1 MVSFVFLKAEVIFF
15 FLKEMDVPLNDSNE
29 HCIDNYCNNNGN
41 YHNNDN
47 KIEFGSSDSLKRTTM
62 PQKYFSVK

>member
-1 MVSFVFLKAEVIFF
+1 
-15 FLKEMDVPLNDSNE
+15 MDVPLNDSNE